1 METNPQGVV
10 TFVRNVNPAEWARV
24 SAECQ
29 RRANAFLTMTGTR
42 GPTVASVVSGSIDG
56 SIMKKPVKTG
66 MANGDLSSS
75 APVGLTSGSAK
86 QQFNIIY
93 PGKHQEGGVK
103 RKERKGR

>member
-10 TFVRNVNPAEWARV
+10 TFVRNVNSVEWARV

-29 RRANAFLTMTGTR
+29 RRATAFLTGTR
-42 GPTVASVVSGSIDG
+42 GTTVAPVVSGNIDG

-103 RKERKGR
+103 RKRERKGR